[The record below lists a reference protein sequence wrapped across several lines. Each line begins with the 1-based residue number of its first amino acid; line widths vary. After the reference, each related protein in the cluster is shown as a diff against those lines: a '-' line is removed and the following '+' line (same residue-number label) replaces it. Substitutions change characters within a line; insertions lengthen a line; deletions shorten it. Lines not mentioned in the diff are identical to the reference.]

1 MTERKVAEIF
11 SPGEFIREELEAR
24 SWTQEDLAEILGRP
38 LRLVNE
44 IIGGKRGITPE
55 TAKGL
60 AGAFGT
66 SSQLWMN
73 LESSYRLSLNNS
85 EQSLVERKAAL
96 YDKAP
101 VRLMVKRSWIEDSSS
116 IDVLEQRLRIFFG
129 VDDLKKIPKLNCMTR
144 KSTNEITPEQNAWL
158 FRVKNLS
165 QALSVEQY
173 SRKKLDVA
181 LEQLKALLNDES
193 NIRLIPKILAKCGI
207 KFIIVEPL
215 PSSKIDGVS
224 FWING
229 IPIIAMSLRYDR
241 VDSFWHTLMHEIGH
255 IKNEDSLKNN
265 CVIIDTDLFELPEDS
280 KPYEKAADDF
290 AVKFLVPQDELDN
303 FIDHVQPIYSKSK
316 IILFAKRIGVH
327 PGIVVGQLHYRGRE
341 QGGLDYSFSRNLL
354 TKIRQIIVNSALTDG
369 YGQVLPSNLN

>member
-1 MTERKVAEIF
+1 M
-11 SPGEFIREELEAR
+11 
-24 SWTQEDLAEILGRP
+24 
-38 LRLVNE
+38 
-44 IIGGKRGITPE
+44 
-55 TAKGL
+55 
-60 AGAFGT
+60 
-66 SSQLWMN
+66 
-73 LESSYRLSLNNS
+73 
-85 EQSLVERKAAL
+85 
-96 YDKAP
+96 
-101 VRLMVKRSWIEDSSS
+101 RLMVKRSWIEDSSS

-369 YGQVLPSNLN
+369 YRRAAI